1 MPGLPALTQVSPRG
15 RARARDDL
23 PPITLP
29 TAYTQH
35 LRETAWYDPIMPVQY
50 KAPNTR
56 WGAMLWKDRPIWG
69 KEYGEARVT
78 EAKGWGGNKA
88 T

>member
-1 MPGLPALTQVSPRG
+1 MTF
-15 RARARDDL
+15 